1 MKKNNRSK
9 VFAIA
14 AFLFLSVQ
22 IFAQTNFDGNALA
35 YFLGKSAT
43 GTEIKDLKTNY
54 HCEMANEAHYLSKD
68 GIELILLKGLLCE
81 IHLYNSSAVYGKFTG
96 KLPNSLKFG
105 MSSSEVKH
113 LLGKPVVSYNNGY
126 CEFELQNYILSCWL
140 DGGKLNQVWVAT
152 KNAL

>member
-1 MKKNNRSK
+1 MKTKLISK
-9 VFAIA
+9 TFSVTFL
-14 AFLFLSVQ
+14 LFLSACC
-22 IFAQTNFDGNALA
+22 FAQTSFDGNALA

-140 DGGKLNQVWVAT
+140 DGGKLNQVGVAT
-152 KNAL
+152 KSAL